1 MNLEVN
7 KKQLEL
13 LKFMV
18 LHFECN
24 DNEEKE
30 LIEQLEENLYDL
42 EEKEALK
49 LMGIMKAQEK
59 HPEPEW

>member
-1 MNLEVN
+1 MKLEIN
-7 KKQLEL
+7 NKQLEL
-13 LKFMV
+13 LQFMV

-30 LIEQLEENLYDL
+30 LIEQLEESLYDL

-49 LMGIMKAQEK
+49 LMGILKAQEK
-59 HPEPEW
+59 HPDPEW

>member
-1 MNLEVN
+1 MKLEIN

-13 LKFMV
+13 LQFMV

-30 LIEQLEENLYDL
+30 LIEQLEESLYDL

-49 LMGIMKAQEK
+49 LMGILKAQEK
-59 HPEPEW
+59 QPKAEW

>member
-1 MNLEVN
+1 MKLEIN
-7 KKQLEL
+7 NKQLEL
-13 LKFMV
+13 LQFMV

-30 LIEQLEENLYDL
+30 LIEQLEESLYNL

-49 LMGIMKAQEK
+49 LMGILKAQEK
-59 HPEPEW
+59 QPKAEW

>member
-1 MNLEVN
+1 MKLEIN

-18 LHFECN
+18 LHVECN

-30 LIEQLEENLYDL
+30 LIEQLEESLYDL

>member
-1 MNLEVN
+1 MKLEIN

-13 LKFMV
+13 LQFMV

-30 LIEQLEENLYDL
+30 LIEQLEESLYNL

>member
-1 MNLEVN
+1 MKLEVN

-18 LHFECN
+18 LDFECN

-30 LIEQLEENLYDL
+30 LIEQLEESLYDL

>member
-1 MNLEVN
+1 MKLEVN

-30 LIEQLEENLYDL
+30 LIEQLEESLYNL
-42 EEKEALK
+42 EEREALK

>member
-30 LIEQLEENLYDL
+30 LIEQLEESLYNL

-59 HPEPEW
+59 LPDPEW

>member
-30 LIEQLEENLYDL
+30 LIEQLEESLYNL

>member
-30 LIEQLEENLYDL
+30 LIEQLEESLYNL

-59 HPEPEW
+59 HPTPEW

>member
-30 LIEQLEENLYDL
+30 LIEQLEESLYNL

-59 HPEPEW
+59 HPESEW

>member
-1 MNLEVN
+1 MKLEIN

-30 LIEQLEENLYDL
+30 AI
-42 EEKEALK
+42 K

>member
-1 MNLEVN
+1 MKLEIN
-7 KKQLEL
+7 NKQLEL

-18 LHFECN
+18 LHFESN

-30 LIEQLEENLYDL
+30 LIEQLEESLYDL

>member
-1 MNLEVN
+1 MNLEIN
-7 KKQLEL
+7 KKQHEL

-30 LIEQLEENLYDL
+30 LIEQLEESLYDL

>member
-1 MNLEVN
+1 MKLEIN
-7 KKQLEL
+7 NKQLEL
-13 LKFMV
+13 LQFMV

-30 LIEQLEENLYDL
+30 LIEQLEESLYNL

>member
-1 MNLEVN
+1 MNLEIN

-30 LIEQLEENLYDL
+30 LIEQLEESLYNL

>member
-1 MNLEVN
+1 MKLDLN

-30 LIEQLEENLYDL
+30 LILQLEQNLNEL
-42 EEKEALK
+42 GAKEALRLK
-49 LMGIMKAQEK
+49 SITEAQEK
-59 HPEPEW
+59 QPNPEW

>member
-1 MNLEVN
+1 MKLEIN

-13 LKFMV
+13 LQFMV

-30 LIEQLEENLYDL
+30 LIEQLEESLYDL

>member
-30 LIEQLEENLYDL
+30 LIEQLEESLYDL
-42 EEKEALK
+42 EEREALK

>member
-1 MNLEVN
+1 MKLEVN
-7 KKQLEL
+7 KKQLEI

-30 LIEQLEENLYDL
+30 LIEQLEESLYDL
-42 EEKEALK
+42 EEKDALK
-49 LMGIMKAQEK
+49 LMGILKAQET
-59 HPEPEW
+59 HPDPEW

>member
-1 MNLEVN
+1 
-7 KKQLEL
+7 
-13 LKFMV
+13 MV

-30 LIEQLEENLYDL
+30 LIEQLEESLYDL

-49 LMGIMKAQEK
+49 LMGILKAQEK

>member
-24 DNEEKE
+24 DNEEKV
-30 LIEQLEENLYDL
+30 LIEQLEESLYNLED
-42 EEKEALK
+42 KEALK

>member
-30 LIEQLEENLYDL
+30 LIEQLEESLYDL
-42 EEKEALK
+42 EEKEAIK

>member
-1 MNLEVN
+1 MNLEIN

-24 DNEEKE
+24 DNEENE
-30 LIEQLEENLYDL
+30 LIEQLEESLYDL

>member
-30 LIEQLEENLYDL
+30 LIEQLEESLYDL

-49 LMGIMKAQEK
+49 LMGLSLI
-59 HPEPEW
+59 HI

>member
-30 LIEQLEENLYDL
+30 LIEQLEESLYNL

-49 LMGIMKAQEK
+49 LMGILKAQEK
-59 HPEPEW
+59 QPTPEW